1 MHTQE
6 RNIHGK
12 IFGGYLMREMIE
24 IGWVAACKYTEDYML
39 MEDVT
44 NVYFK
49 QPVDVGSRLI
59 LKAQITYV

>member
-12 IFGGYLMREMIE
+12 IFGGYLIREMIE
-24 IGWVAACKYTEDYML
+24 IGWVAACKYA
-39 MEDVT
+39 EDVT
-44 NVYFK
+44 NIYFK